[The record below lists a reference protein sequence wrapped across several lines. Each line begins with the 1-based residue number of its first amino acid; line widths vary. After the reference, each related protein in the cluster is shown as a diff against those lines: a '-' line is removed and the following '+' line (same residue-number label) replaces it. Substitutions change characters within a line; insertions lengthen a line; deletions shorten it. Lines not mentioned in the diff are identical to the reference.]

1 MKFATYFRGF
11 SYAMI
16 AVAMLAL
23 VLAGGLS
30 YGLALLFFVVMIASW
45 LLEETRWQLPER
57 VGLGIVLLSI
67 PLFYLDWQYQKAIG
81 EPIERLGV
89 NALAHLIVFLS
100 AVKLLQVKKDRDWV
114 FLYLISFFEVLLAA
128 GLSFS
133 PIFLVTLSLYLLAGL
148 SAVTAFEIQKARRV
162 LPVAETR
169 LLVPPD
175 SRVFKKT
182 GLRRF
187 GLSRTSEAA
196 RLPLVALL
204 LLFLIF
210 VLALPL
216 FLIAPRSGVAA
227 ITRTGGGPA
236 HFIGFSENVLLGE
249 IGELKQDDAVVMR
262 VRVDQNL
269 LARRLRWRGVALD
282 EFTGRGWRKSLEAK
296 RGGKNE
302 RGDRGF
308 FPLATTEGL
317 HRLTT
322 QTFFLEPLESPVL
335 FAAHRAVAIQGDLPF
350 VRVDGE
356 GSLQAHRHEFERIIY
371 KAYSDIN
378 EPHHEQ
384 LRADM
389 RRYPVEYYRYL
400 HLPETVDPRISALA
414 NAMIVNAQ
422 AHNRYDAA
430 KALESQLQIDYG
442 YSLQMTASG
451 ADPLADFLFNV
462 KAGHCEYFSTAM
474 AVMLRTKG
482 IAARIVN
489 GFLPG
494 EYNETAG
501 AYTVRQSDA
510 HSWVEVY
517 FPETG
522 AWVTFDP
529 TPAAGRTEPI
539 RTGLAAQLQKYGEAL
554 ELLWFQYV
562 VGYDQ
567 QEQRVLATNVH
578 NQISEYGQLAAG
590 LFTSLRNALP
600 TTLGSIVASA
610 LVLGLVILLVFLIK
624 RISRLGWRRG
634 LRFTSSRSAA
644 SESAVVFYERLLR
657 LLAQRGWEREKHL
670 TPLEFAGALKSRE
683 AILVTRAYNRVR
695 FGNERLSSAES
706 KEIDRILR
714 DLESLQTK

>member
-1 MKFATYFRGF
+1 MKFATYFRAF
-11 SYAMI
+11 SYLMI

-30 YGLALLFFVVMIASW
+30 YGLALVFFVVMITSW

-57 VGLGIVLLSI
+57 LGLGIVLLSI

-133 PIFLVTLSLYLLAGL
+133 PTFLITLTMYLLAGL

-175 SRVFKKT
+175 SRVFRKT

-196 RLPLVALL
+196 RLPFVALL
-204 LLFLIF
+204 LLCLIF

-227 ITRTGGGPA
+227 ITRSGGRPA
-236 HFIGFSENVLLGE
+236 HFIGFSENVSLGE
-249 IGELKQDDAVVMR
+249 IGELKQDDALVMR
-262 VRVDQNL
+262 VKVDQQL
-269 LARRLRWRGVALD
+269 LGRRFRWRGVALD
-282 EFTGRGWRKSLEAK
+282 EFTGRGWRKSAEAR

-308 FPLATTEGL
+308 FPLATTEAL

-350 VRVDGE
+350 VRVDAE
-356 GSLQAHRHEFERIIY
+356 GSLQAHRHEFERVIY

-378 EPHHEQ
+378 EPHPEQ
-384 LRADM
+384 LRADL
-389 RRYPVEYYRYL
+389 RRYPLDYHRYL
-400 HLPETVDPRISALA
+400 QLPETVDPRISALA

-422 AHNRYDAA
+422 ARNRYDAA
-430 KALESQLQIDYG
+430 KAIESQLQIDYG
-442 YSLQMTASG
+442 YSLQMRASG

-482 IAARIVN
+482 IVARVVN

-494 EYNETAG
+494 EYNEAAG

-529 TPAAGRTEPI
+529 TPAAGRAEPS

-554 ELLWFQYV
+554 ELIWFQYV

-567 QEQRVLATNVH
+567 QEQRVLATNVI
-578 NQISEYGQLAAG
+578 NQLSDYGQLVTA
-590 LFTSLRNALP
+590 LFASLRNALP
-600 TTLGSIVASA
+600 ATLGSIV
-610 LVLGLVILLVFLIK
+610 VFGFGLVFVVALVFLIK

-634 LRFTSSRSAA
+634 LQFTSAQAA
-644 SESAVVFYERLLR
+644 TSESAVVFYERLLR

-670 TPLEFAGALKSRE
+670 TPLEFAGVLKSRE

-695 FGNERLSSAES
+695 FGNEGLSASES
-706 KEIDRILR
+706 REIEKILTE
-714 DLESLQTK
+714 LESSQT